1 MNNRMILVNKDNA
14 YTDDEILLLMLKDGL
29 SKQLVEILVENQLEL
44 IYKNDDSYSKVVEW
58 LANNTRFEYEEALE
72 SVADFLVRR
81 HADSSPVLIITNSII
96 ESEIYEC
103 SSEIESFDEDEY
115 SIFISEELNYIV
127 SEVLFPTYSESDRIV
142 KELQSKISEIINE
155 NL

>member
-29 SKQLVEILVENQLEL
+29 SKQLVDILVENQLEL
-44 IYKNDDSYSKVVEW
+44 IYKNDDSYNKLVEW
-58 LANNTRFEYEEALE
+58 LADNTRFEYEEALE

-81 HADSSPVLIITNSII
+81 KEDSSPVLIISDSII
-96 ESEIYEC
+96 ESEMYEC

-127 SEVLFPTYSESDRIV
+127 SEILFPTYSESDRIV